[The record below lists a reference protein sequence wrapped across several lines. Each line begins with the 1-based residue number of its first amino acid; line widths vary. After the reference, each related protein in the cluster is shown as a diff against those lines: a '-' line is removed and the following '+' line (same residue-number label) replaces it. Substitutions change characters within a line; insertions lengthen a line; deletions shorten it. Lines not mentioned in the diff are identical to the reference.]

1 MKNYLYGK
9 DTPKEEY
16 LFPTT
21 NYSNSGNKDM
31 FYQKWVADL
40 AVANPIGL
48 QLRTVFAHENLV
60 HRLRRSRAMFKSAV
74 EKQMNET
81 AYDDDDREQKKSY
94 ETFTK
99 VME

>member
-1 MKNYLYGK
+1 MGKNHRLV
-9 DTPKEEY
+9 ES

-48 QLRTVFAHENLV
+48 QLRAVFAHEDLV
-60 HRLRRSRAMFKSAV
+60 HQHEALKGNVQECNRKT
-74 EKQMNET
+74 NEG
-81 AYDDDDREQKKSY
+81 DSI
-94 ETFTK
+94 
-99 VME
+99 